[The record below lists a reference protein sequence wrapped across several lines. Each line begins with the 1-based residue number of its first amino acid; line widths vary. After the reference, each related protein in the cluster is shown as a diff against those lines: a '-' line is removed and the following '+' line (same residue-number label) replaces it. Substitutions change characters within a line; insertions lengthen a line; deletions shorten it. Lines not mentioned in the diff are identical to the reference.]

1 MMSATVRGNCLVQT
15 SVRKSPS
22 IYDEDKKNGKGFI
35 MINSIPHYFNSKP
48 ESHRSTSKGKIGFVV
63 SEGFGLIR
71 HFPNP
76 N

>member
-35 MINSIPHYFNSKP
+35 MINSIPHYFNSNP
-48 ESHRSTSKGKIGFVV
+48 ELKKLLRMKRKGLMV
-63 SEGFGLIR
+63 S
-71 HFPNP
+71 
-76 N
+76 